1 MGNPDSHLSS
11 SWERATPELSEL
23 TGEDSP
29 HSRAASLGRIQEH
42 ETFSD
47 AESVSSASVSES
59 SGGSSRINDNM
70 CIRPT
75 PSYYAHQQRAA
86 AHYQQQQAAAAQAQ
100 QQQQQQQHNTYRS
113 QSYAR
118 QMNIELE
125 SINESSQENESSCGT
140 TSASSAMTPPDDQDP
155 HLHSGHHQSMPK
167 ARSWRLAAMRRSQT
181 QTSPSNQG
189 DDSTVTSFFSL
200 SSFRISV
207 PSSLSSGSGSYS
219 SSTWT
224 SDSESASTKSREE
237 RSHHSVERTF
247 VQIPHTLAHHQE
259 ILTHHDATEEIPPFT
274 PATTGSHSTDS
285 KGDSPRPAST
295 SSPIPEPRLSRLEA
309 GAPPPH
315 PRSARAPTRREDFA
329 RADSGTSPSVAQSRR
344 KVRSRIFGR
353 DGSSRPPR
361 LQPRSATESTSKSA
375 LSATDDTK
383 KTRMSQAS
391 SFTSFT
397 ASTSHQSSDDDGAER
412 APTIPTTT
420 SPVPAVHSSS
430 IESSAQRGTVKRTNS
445 SKVRR
450 SRGSQANILF
460 QEEAKVEIDREA
472 QDLETGLYN
481 SMHDSSTTTTSSAAK
496 MDPIERER
504 QDRMEIE
511 RILREAAQE
520 EQANKPK
527 SILRNP
533 GQVLIRFSSG
543 STCETKNYSAPYVV
557 TDDKRSRYVKSRAW
571 ALCAPVRTK
580 TDTCITL
587 AFVQSLLAF
596 IAVIIYYE
604 VTWDEIKYLLT
615 GQSR

>member
-1 MGNPDSHLSS
+1 
-11 SWERATPELSEL
+11 
-23 TGEDSP
+23 
-29 HSRAASLGRIQEH
+29 
-42 ETFSD
+42 
-47 AESVSSASVSES
+47 
-59 SGGSSRINDNM
+59 
-70 CIRPT
+70 
-75 PSYYAHQQRAA
+75 
-86 AHYQQQQAAAAQAQ
+86 
-100 QQQQQQQHNTYRS
+100 
-113 QSYAR
+113 
-118 QMNIELE
+118 
-125 SINESSQENESSCGT
+125 
-140 TSASSAMTPPDDQDP
+140 
-155 HLHSGHHQSMPK
+155 
-167 ARSWRLAAMRRSQT
+167 
-181 QTSPSNQG
+181 
-189 DDSTVTSFFSL
+189 
-200 SSFRISV
+200 
-207 PSSLSSGSGSYS
+207 
-219 SSTWT
+219 
-224 SDSESASTKSREE
+224 
-237 RSHHSVERTF
+237 
-247 VQIPHTLAHHQE
+247 
-259 ILTHHDATEEIPPFT
+259 
-274 PATTGSHSTDS
+274 
-285 KGDSPRPAST
+285 
-295 SSPIPEPRLSRLEA
+295 
-309 GAPPPH
+309 
-315 PRSARAPTRREDFA
+315 
-329 RADSGTSPSVAQSRR
+329 
-344 KVRSRIFGR
+344 
-353 DGSSRPPR
+353 
-361 LQPRSATESTSKSA
+361 
-375 LSATDDTK
+375 
-383 KTRMSQAS
+383 MSQAS

-412 APTIPTTT
+412 APSIPTTSTT
-420 SPVPAVHSSS
+420 SPVPVVQSSS
-430 IESSAQRGTVKRTNS
+430 IKSSAQRGTVKRTNS

-527 SILRNP
+527 GILRNP